1 MPAFALNQ
9 SRNAFIS
16 PSSRAALGASKW
28 TCSLPT
34 GPETTCIGPV
44 LSSRQA
50 PTLILF
56 MPLRPVGNSDAC
68 HEKSLSAVSGW
79 S

>member
-1 MPAFALNQ
+1 MLLISASRRSAF
-9 SRNAFIS
+9 
-16 PSSRAALGASKW
+16 GASKW
-28 TCSLPT
+28 TCSFPI

-50 PTLILF
+50 PALIF
-56 MPLRPVGNSDAC
+56 VMPLRPVGNSEAC
-68 HEKSLSAVSGW
+68 QANSRSAVSGW